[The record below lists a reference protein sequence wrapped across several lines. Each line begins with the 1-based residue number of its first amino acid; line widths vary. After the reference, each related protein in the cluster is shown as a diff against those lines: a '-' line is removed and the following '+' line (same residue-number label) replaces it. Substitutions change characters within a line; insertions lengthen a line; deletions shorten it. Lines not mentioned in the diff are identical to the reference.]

1 MMAIVCSHKN
11 TLKGTVSEKLNK
23 KRNSD

>member
-1 MMAIVCSHKN
+1 MAIVCSHKN